1 MTKPEI
7 KNLPASVRQRL
18 TNIADARGEPFQ
30 RVLVEYGLER
40 LLYRLSHSKHRDRFV
55 LKGALLFSV
64 WSDAPHRPTMDVDLM
79 SAASSDVAEL
89 VAIFNAVCAT
99 PVQDDGLA
107 FLPGSV
113 RGEEIR
119 ETHAYAGVRIRL
131 LAKLDNA
138 HIDLQADVG
147 FADVITPGPVEL
159 DYPTLLEFQPPHL
172 RAYPRETVVAEKLEA
187 TVSLGM
193 QNTRMK
199 DFYDLWALARQFEF
213 DGDTLSNAIRNT
225 FDRRKTALPTANP
238 VALPEKFAA
247 DASKQKQW
255 SSFLGKAGLE
265 APGLPAVGDAIEV
278 FLSAPTL
285 AAAQGQAFHAKW
297 VPSGPWRMQRG
308 RLLLDV

>member
-30 RVLVEYGLER
+30 RLLVEYGLER
-40 LLYRLSHSKHRDRFV
+40 LLYRLSKSKHRDRFV

-79 SAASSDVAEL
+79 SAASADVAEL
-89 VAIFNAVCAT
+89 IAIFNAVCAT
-99 PVQDDGLA
+99 PVADDGLT
-107 FLPGSV
+107 FLPDSV
-113 RGEEIR
+113 CGEEIR

-131 LAKLDNA
+131 LAKLGNA
-138 HIDLQADVG
+138 HIDLQVDVG
-147 FADVITPGPVEL
+147 FADAITPGPVEL
-159 DYPTLLEFQPPHL
+159 DYPTLLEFPTPHL

-193 QNTRMK
+193 QNSRMK
-199 DFYDLWALARQFEF
+199 DFYDLWALARQLEF
-213 DGDTLSNAIRNT
+213 DGDTLANAIRNT

-247 DASKQKQW
+247 DGVKQKQW
-255 SSFLGKAGLE
+255 SSFLVKAGLE
-265 APGLPAVGDAIEV
+265 APGLPEVGSAIEA
-278 FLSAPTL
+278 FLSAPAL
-285 AAAQGQAFHAKW
+285 AAAQWQAFDAKW
-297 VPSGPWRMQRG
+297 IPPGPWRMQKG
-308 RLLLDV
+308 R

>member
-18 TNIADARGEPFQ
+18 ANIADARGEPFQ

-40 LLYRLSHSKHRDRFV
+40 LLYRLSKSKHRDRFV

-79 SAASSDVAEL
+79 STASADVAEL
-89 VAIFNAVCAT
+89 VAVFNAICAM
-99 PVQDDGLA
+99 PVADDGLT

-119 ETHAYAGVRIRL
+119 ETHAYAGVRVRL
-131 LAKLDNA
+131 LARLGNA

-147 FADVITPGPVEL
+147 FADAITPGPVEL
-159 DYPTLLEFQPPHL
+159 DYPTLLGLPPPHL
-172 RAYPRETVVAEKLEA
+172 RAYPRETVIAEKLEA

-193 QNTRMK
+193 QNSRMK

-213 DGDTLSNAIRNT
+213 DGDTLANAIRNT
-225 FDRRKTALPTANP
+225 FDRRKTALATAPP
-238 VALPEKFAA
+238 VALLEKFAA
-247 DASKQKQW
+247 DEAKQKQW
-255 SSFLGKAGLE
+255 SSFLAKAGLE
-265 APGLPAVGDAIEV
+265 APGLPEVRSAIEA
-278 FLSAPTL
+278 FLSAPAL
-285 AAAQGQAFHAKW
+285 AAAQGQGFHAKW
-297 VPSGPWRMQRG
+297 MPPGPWRMQKG
-308 RLLLDV
+308 R

>member
-1 MTKPEI
+1 VTKPEI

-18 TNIADARGEPFQ
+18 ANIADARGEPFQ

-40 LLYRLSHSKHRDRFV
+40 LLYRLSQSKHRDRFV

-79 SAASSDVAEL
+79 SAASADVAEI

-99 PVQDDGLA
+99 QVEDDGLA

-119 ETHAYAGVRIRL
+119 ETHAYAGVRIKL

-147 FADVITPGPVEL
+147 FADVITPGPVEM
-159 DYPTLLEFQPPHL
+159 DYPTLLGFRPPHL

-193 QNTRMK
+193 QNGRMK

-213 DGDTLSNAIRNT
+213 NGDTLANAIRNT
-225 FDRRKTALPTANP
+225 FDRRKTALPMTNP
-238 VALPEKFAA
+238 VALPEKFAT

-255 SSFLGKAGLE
+255 SSFLAKAGLE
-265 APGLPAVGDAIEV
+265 APNLPAVGGAIEA
-278 FLSAPTL
+278 FLSEPAL
-285 AAAQGQAFHAKW
+285 AAAQWQAFHAKW
-297 VPSGPWRMQRG
+297 MPPGPWRTQRS
-308 RLLLDV
+308 R

>member
-1 MTKPEI
+1 MTKPAI

-40 LLYRLSHSKHRDRFV
+40 LLYRLSQSKHRDRFV

-193 QNTRMK
+193 QNIRMK

-225 FDRRKTALPTANP
+225 FDRRKTTLPTANP
-238 VALPEKFAA
+238 VGLPEKFAA

-255 SSFLGKAGLE
+255 SSFLDKAGLE
-265 APGLPAVGDAIEV
+265 APGLPEVGNAIEA
-278 FLSAPTL
+278 FLSAPTI
-285 AAAQGQAFHAKW
+285 AAAQWQAFHAKW
-297 VPSGPWRMQRG
+297 IPSGPWQMQKG

>member
-30 RVLVEYGLER
+30 RLLVEYGLER
-40 LLYRLSHSKHRDRFV
+40 LLYRLSKSKHRDRFV

-79 SAASSDVAEL
+79 SAASADVAEL
-89 VAIFNAVCAT
+89 IAIFNAVCAT
-99 PVQDDGLA
+99 PVADDGLA

-131 LAKLDNA
+131 LATLGNA
-138 HIDLQADVG
+138 HIDLQVDVG
-147 FADVITPGPVEL
+147 FADAITPGPVEL
-159 DYPTLLEFQPPHL
+159 DYPTLLGFPPPHL

-193 QNTRMK
+193 QNSRMK
-199 DFYDLWALARQFEF
+199 DFYDLWALARHLEF
-213 DGDTLSNAIRNT
+213 DGDMLANAIRNT
-225 FDRRKTALPTANP
+225 FDRRKTVLPTA
-238 VALPEKFAA
+238 
-247 DASKQKQW
+247 S
-255 SSFLGKAGLE
+255 GLLLLRFTR
-265 APGLPAVGDAIEV
+265 PLR
-278 FLSAPTL
+278 
-285 AAAQGQAFHAKW
+285 
-297 VPSGPWRMQRG
+297 PSGKNGFPISAHYLSLWS
-308 RLLLDV
+308 LDLFRC